1 MTEKEYQYSKIVN
14 DVVHSLTDW
23 ELKQE
28 DNHINLIK
36 GLKDNYKTE
45 VFNTWEEVYN
55 YFVAIGLIK
64 SSNKIKEDTDF
75 SVLSNITED
84 DIETISSK
92 FDNLDDESITD
103 ILTLLEYV
111 PVKSKQP
118 VLDLLQIIIN
128 KNNKREV
135 K

>member
-111 PVKSKQP
+111 PVESKQP

>member
-23 ELKQE
+23 ELRQE
-28 DNHINLIK
+28 DNHITLIK
-36 GLKDNYKTE
+36 GLKDDYKTE
-45 VFNTWEEVYN
+45 VFNTWEEIYN
-55 YFVAIGLIK
+55 YFVATGLIK

-111 PVKSKQP
+111 PVESKQP

>member
-28 DNHINLIK
+28 DNHITLIK
-36 GLKDNYKTE
+36 GLKDDYKTE
-45 VFNTWEEVYN
+45 VFSTWEEIYN

-111 PVKSKQP
+111 PVESKQP

>member
-111 PVKSKQP
+111 PVKFKQP

>member
-84 DIETISSK
+84 DIETISLK

-111 PVKSKQP
+111 PVKFKQP

>member
-45 VFNTWEEVYN
+45 VFNTWEEIYN

-111 PVKSKQP
+111 PVESKQP

>member
-28 DNHINLIK
+28 DNHITLTK
-36 GLKDNYKTE
+36 GLKDDYKTE
-45 VFNTWEEVYN
+45 VFNTWEEIYN

-111 PVKSKQP
+111 PVESKQP